1 MRAIVYTWSSCS
13 FCRRAKEMLER
24 HGIEYR
30 EVVLDGKKDELRELQ
45 ELFGARTMGE
55 LLARLRY
62 LGWILCRIG
71 RHWMPSE
78 KFRNLAGDQVRA
90 LKMQKVADARNLRGF
105 DPRERSV
112 KDLVDFTPERLR
124 FDT

>member
-45 ELFGARTMGE
+45 ELFGARTMPLVLLDGE
-55 LLARLRY
+55 RV
-62 LGWILCRIG
+62 
-71 RHWMPSE
+71 
-78 KFRNLAGDQVRA
+78 AGLEALERAVRESA
-90 LKMQKVADARNLRGF
+90 
-105 DPRERSV
+105 
-112 KDLVDFTPERLR
+112 
-124 FDT
+124 